1 VAIQEMSMSHESISM
16 ELRYK
21 IEELEA
27 ELYQIEQTIEID
39 AEVKERQE
47 TFTLTLQDQIRD
59 LTLALNAK
67 D

>member
-1 VAIQEMSMSHESISM
+1 MAIQEMSMSHESIAI
-16 ELRYK
+16 ELRQR

>member
-1 VAIQEMSMSHESISM
+1 MSHESISI
-16 ELRYK
+16 ELRQR

-27 ELYQIEQTIEID
+27 ELYQIEQTLEID